1 LVTKKIELNIK
12 VNNKDYKLL
21 VSPNKRLL
29 DVLREDLGLNGV
41 KEGCGIGECGA
52 CTIVM
57 NGKNICSCMVL
68 AGQAEGAEIITIEG
82 LTGPEGELHPLQEAF
97 METGAVQCGFC
108 TPGMILSSLVLLR
121 NNPSPTKE
129 EIRAAISG
137 NFCRCTG
144 YQQIIEAV
152 QLAAEK
158 MRKGG
163 VKVNG

>member
-1 LVTKKIELNIK
+1 MELNIK